1 MKLFVSSLDYCMK
14 KFSSQKEIDARCDY
28 LYGAR
33 LSKYINDKN
42 INGIQITKKEY
53 TMNLKNE
60 NIAEYDQFNKLDAE
74 TIEILR
80 KKDFD
85 VTDEKQLH
93 EFCKLANIN
102 IY

>member
-53 TMNLKNE
+53 NHE
-60 NIAEYDQFNKLDAE
+60 P
-74 TIEILR
+74 
-80 KKDFD
+80 KK
-85 VTDEKQLH
+85 
-93 EFCKLANIN
+93 
-102 IY
+102 